1 MNSVLREDA
10 GRGGA
15 IVAAGCGEFA
25 TGVTASYAF
34 HTVFFTVTAIIVSA
48 VQILVGVALGVWLR
62 RDRAGGPAA
71 PLSQERQAMGGL
83 RTAAHDLVHDV
94 AQHTARV
101 EQAGRALA
109 ALPDDAQAIGPATE
123 LLKANHQ
130 LQEELASA
138 QVQLELQAIQIEER
152 LADVRFDVLTGLPNR
167 LPFDDELARRLN
179 DAVRRK
185 KPLSLL
191 MFDVDWLE
199 ELNSR
204 HSREAGDRVL
214 KEIAGALCECARG
227 FDLVVRFADDQF
239 AVTLPGADVEQSQH
253 VAERMRTAV
262 ETRIIKFGEQELR
275 STVSV
280 GAATLRSG
288 ERGDELVSRAERALR
303 ASKLGD
309 RNCGHYHDGETWQVI
324 PPRDLTEDRSVREG
338 DETESAVPAAAG
350 DAADGANR
358 RGAAR
363 RSFDFRQFVAPY
375 NGGSLPNKATFREVA
390 CQDISAT
397 GFSFYSSQLPDFDSL
412 VVALGV
418 APNLTYMTARIVNR
432 AQVADDPAP
441 MYRIGCRFSGRVQ

>member
-1 MNSVLREDA
+1 M
-10 GRGGA
+10 
-15 IVAAGCGEFA
+15 
-25 TGVTASYAF
+25 
-34 HTVFFTVTAIIVSA
+34 
-48 VQILVGVALGVWLR
+48 VGVALGVWLR
-62 RDRAGGPAA
+62 RDRPGSQAA

-101 EQAGRALA
+101 EQASRALA

-191 MFDVDWLE
+191 MFDVDRLE
-199 ELNSR
+199 EFNSR

-262 ETRIIKFGEQELR
+262 ETRVIKFGEQELR
-275 STVSV
+275 TTVSV

-288 ERGDELVSRAERALR
+288 ERGEELVSRAERALR
-303 ASKLGD
+303 ASKLGA
-309 RNCGHYHDGETWQVI
+309 RNCGHFHDGETCQLI

-338 DETESAVPAAAG
+338 DETESAALDTESG
-350 DAADGANR
+350 AADGANR